1 MTFRDLRS
9 GCCSTIRTPATR
21 ELVKTLPLQRIASS
35 QRNFLTGPHT
45 FIAISFDPHLTSRLG
60 SDPNAI
66 KASVPKLFN
75 CPGATKLLFT
85 PSQEIGW
92 LVIAASRDRSKNL
105 QHHGIAPSGLVS
117 RLRHIKAFASSASAC
132 TAASRLPRS
141 PKI

>member
-45 FIAISFDPHLTSRLG
+45 FITLSFGSSPHLAVG
-60 SDPNAI
+60 SEPNAM

-75 CPGATKLLFT
+75 CPGGTRLFLT

-92 LVIAASRDRSKNL
+92 LVIAASRDRLKNL
-105 QHHGIAPSGLVS
+105 QHRGIAPSGLVS
-117 RLRHIKAFASSASAC
+117 RLRHVKTFASSASAC
-132 TAASRLPRS
+132 TAASRLPS
-141 PKI
+141 KTKP

>member
-21 ELVKTLPLQRIASS
+21 ELVKTLPLQRIASA

-45 FIAISFDPHLTSRLG
+45 FIALSFGSNLTSRFG

-75 CPGATKLLFT
+75 CPGATRLFLT

-92 LVIAASRDRSKNL
+92 LVIAASRDRLMNL
-105 QHHGIAPSGLVS
+105 QHRGIAPSGLVS
-117 RLRHIKAFASSASAC
+117 RLRHIKTFASSASAC
-132 TAASRLPRS
+132 SAASRLPRS
-141 PKI
+141 P